1 MPADLIKGEDL
12 IAKIREE
19 KARQLQDLY
28 KRTNKVPGLAV
39 VIVGENPVSLSYVA
53 SKQKRSESLGFYSEV
68 RRLPE
73 DASQE
78 DLLKVIDELNMDDR
92 IHGFMLQLPLPEH
105 FDTLEAL
112 EAIDPDK
119 DVEGAN
125 PINMGKL
132 FSDEEGFFPCTAY
145 SVMLMIEH
153 TREPVR
159 GQSAVIIN
167 RSNLVGKPL
176 SLLLLRRNASVT
188 VCHSRTENLPEI
200 CSRADILVSA
210 TGVPGLVKG
219 DWIKPGAT
227 VIDVGVSQLGDKLVG
242 DVAFE
247 EAQEIAA
254 WISPVPGGV
263 GPITI
268 TVLMKNTLE
277 AFKKRLGVTV

>member
-1 MPADLIKGEDL
+1 MPARLIKGEEL
-12 IAKIREE
+12 IQKLREE
-19 KARQLQDLY
+19 KARELKALY
-28 KRTNKVPGLAV
+28 AKTNKVPGLAV
-39 VIVGENPVSLSYVA
+39 IMVGENPASQSYVA

-73 DASQE
+73 DATQE
-78 DLLKVIDELNMDDR
+78 DLLKVIDELNEDDK
-92 IHGFMLQLPLPEH
+92 IHGFMLQLPLPDH
-105 FDTLEAL
+105 LDALEAL

-125 PINMGKL
+125 PVNMGKL
-132 FSDEEGFFPCTAY
+132 FSDEEGFLPCTAY
-145 SVMLMIEH
+145 SIMLMIDH

-159 GQSAVIIN
+159 GRSAVIIG

-200 CSRADILVSA
+200 CSKADILVSA
-210 TGVPGLVKG
+210 TGESGLVKG
-219 DWIKPGAT
+219 DWVKPGAT
-227 VIDVGVSQLGDKLVG
+227 VIDVGVSQVGDKLVG

-247 EAQEIAA
+247 EAEDVAG

-277 AFKKRLGVTV
+277 AFKRRLGVF

>member
-1 MPADLIKGEDL
+1 MPAKLIKGEEL
-12 IAKIREE
+12 IAKLRED

-28 KRTNKVPGLAV
+28 AKTNKVPGLAV
-39 VIVGENPVSLSYVA
+39 IIVGENPASLSYVA
-53 SKQKRSESLGFYSEV
+53 SKQKRSESLGFYSEI

-73 DASQE
+73 DTTQE
-78 DLLKVIDELNMDDR
+78 ELLKVIDELNEDNK

-105 FDTLEAL
+105 LDTHEAL
-112 EAIDPDK
+112 EAIDPEK

-125 PINMGKL
+125 PVNMGKL
-132 FSDEEGFFPCTAY
+132 FSDEEGFLPCTAY
-145 SVMLMIEH
+145 SIMLMIEH

-159 GQSAVIIN
+159 GKSAVIIG
-167 RSNLVGKPL
+167 RSNIVGKPL

-188 VCHSRTENLPEI
+188 ICHSRTENLSEI
-200 CSRADILVSA
+200 CSKADILVSA
-210 TGVPGLVKG
+210 TGEPGLVKG
-219 DWIKPGAT
+219 DWVKPGAT
-227 VIDVGVSQLGDKLVG
+227 VIDVGVSQLEDKLVG

-247 EAQEIAA
+247 EVEEVAG

-277 AFKKRLGVTV
+277 AFKQRMGT